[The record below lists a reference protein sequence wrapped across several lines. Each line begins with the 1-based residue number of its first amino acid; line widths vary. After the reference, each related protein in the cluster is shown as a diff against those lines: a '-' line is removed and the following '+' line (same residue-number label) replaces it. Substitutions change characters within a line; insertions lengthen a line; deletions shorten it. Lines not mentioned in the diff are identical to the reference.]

1 MGKKYFDW
9 LVITWIVGSI
19 IGIIALIIS
28 VVFCD
33 ANPRSEYALFLGRII
48 GPVDFGYIIALPLGF
63 FIVWTV
69 IMVIIRNL
77 SNKIKNQSTANT
89 IAQTSESIIP
99 AKIVFKNLATKS
111 THHYASN
118 TWLSVYDVFSITFE
132 ATDGRRL
139 VFPVTQE
146 QYGMYLEGDTG
157 ILTYKEINGQ
167 LTFINFERQ
176 IQPSN

>member
-77 SNKIKNQSTANT
+77 SNKIKNQSTTNT
-89 IAQTSESIIP
+89 IAQTPASIIP
-99 AKIVFKNLATKS
+99 AKVVLKNSATTS
-111 THHYASN
+111 HRPSIQDYVY
-118 TWLSVYDVFSITFE
+118 VYDTFSITFE

-146 QYGMYLEGDTG
+146 QYSMYLEGDTG
-157 ILTYKEINGQ
+157 ILTYKENQGHLI
-167 LTFINFERQ
+167 FINFERQ
-176 IQPSN
+176 MQPSN